1 MSNLAKR
8 TITGAIYVL
17 SVVLAIYLDKK
28 VTSIYFFVV
37 SMIGLWEFYQ
47 VSKAKGDIKPNKYVG
62 FLLGILTYCMFASL
76 VFDGILLKIGMLG
89 CILIFFYLLVYEL
102 LIEPNHPFTNIAYT
116 VLGVVYVVVPFGF
129 VNLIVHYYNVSY
141 APILMSLFIFVWCND
156 TFAYLVGRK
165 LGKHKLFERISPK
178 KTWEGSLGGLV
189 FTIISAVVV
198 SLFFKELSVLEF
210 VLIAVAV
217 AVVGTFGDL
226 IESMFKRQ
234 MGVKDSGNILPGHG
248 GILDRFDSMI
258 TVLLFM
264 GFLTI
269 LSMTC

>member
-1 MSNLAKR
+1 MTNLTKR

-17 SVVLAIYLDKK
+17 SVILAIYLDPK

-37 SMIGLWEFYQ
+37 SMLGLWEFYQ
-47 VSKAKGDIKPNKYVG
+47 VSTIKDNIKPNKYIG
-62 FLLGILTYCMFASL
+62 YLLGILTYCIFASL
-76 VFDGILLKIGMLG
+76 VFDDILLKIGILG
-89 CILIFFYLLVYEL
+89 YILLFFTLLVYEL
-102 LIEPNHPFTNIAYT
+102 LIEYNNPFTNIAYT
-116 VLGVVYVVVPFGF
+116 VLGVIYVVVPFGF
-129 VNLIVHYYNVSY
+129 VNLIIHHYSVSY

-178 KTWEGSLGGLV
+178 KTWEGSLGGFV
-189 FTIISAVVV
+189 FTIISAIVV
-198 SLFFKELSVLEF
+198 SLFFKALNIWEF
-210 VLIAVAV
+210 ILIAMSV

-234 MGVKDSGNILPGHG
+234 MGVKDSGKILPGHG
-248 GILDRFDSMI
+248 GILDRFDSML

-264 GFLTI
+264 GFITI
-269 LSMTC
+269 FSLK